1 MDDHTIRRLTAINRD
16 FYRTV
21 GEEFDRTR
29 GAPWPGWLTL
39 WAYLTLPAAPG
50 VFSVLDAGC
59 GNGRLGVFLAER
71 LPPGVTL
78 RYHGLDTDSALLER
92 AAEALAG
99 RVSALTLEQRDVL
112 ASPPDAGQYD
122 LVALF
127 GVLHHM
133 PGCATRLRLLQAL
146 AGCVAPGGLLAF
158 TCWRFYE
165 YARFRARIVP
175 WPDDLAGRVEVGDY
189 LLDWRQGASALRYCH
204 HVDDDEFAALIA
216 ATGLE
221 VAAIYRADG
230 RTGDANLYALL
241 RRQGGGPPTDEP
253 HPGTAR

>member
-1 MDDHTIRRLTAINRD
+1 MDDAAIRRLMQINRD

-39 WAYLTLPAAPG
+39 WAHLPVPAPPG
-50 VFSVLDAGC
+50 EFSVLDAGC

-71 LPPGVTL
+71 LAEGVAL
-78 RYHGLDTDSALLER
+78 RYHGLDTDGALLDR

-99 RVSALTLEQRDVL
+99 RAVALTLERRDII
-112 ASPPDAGQYD
+112 ARPPDAGQYD

-127 GVLHHM
+127 GVLHHV
-133 PGCATRLRLLQAL
+133 PGRATRLALLRAL
-146 AGCVAPGGLLAF
+146 AERVAPGGLLAF

-165 YARFRARIVP
+165 YGRFRARIVP
-175 WPDDLAGRVEVGDY
+175 WPEELAGRVEAGDY
-189 LLDWRQGASALRYCH
+189 LLDWRQGAPALRYCH
-204 HVDDDEFAALIA
+204 HIDDAEHAALIA
-216 ATGLE
+216 ATGLTL
-221 VAAIYRADG
+221 AATYRADG

-241 RRQGGGPPTDEP
+241 RR
-253 HPGTAR
+253 